1 VRFQV
6 FRNGEVMEKF
16 RVCGAYMFGT
26 DGTSIRRTKISFSN
40 GFVECQKP
48 NSETAGLALLWPI
61 DGFGRVLLPTTC
73 LPERDR
79 PYCLNVEIARARLM
93 QTISRRE
100 DWSMFDGT
108 AELEDISKQAQDQF
122 IKAVQHMSDPAAASQ
137 LADSSLRKAVVFSEK
152 LSTTQAEALFKTRI
166 KSNGLGRACM
176 GCRIEPRRIGQAGYV
191 DRAAQIADFAVI
203 PVNWAEIESKE
214 GVFDFSQ
221 LDVCVEELSR
231 KHLILGIGPLLRFTK
246 EAIPSWLQ
254 NGQVSF
260 TKVREAAYQFVTELV
275 SRYRR
280 KVNRWFVVSGLNA
293 FNHFGLNVEQVLEMT
308 RAANM
313 AVKSVNSRAFRL
325 IEVTNL
331 WGEYYATTPN
341 SIAPVAYMDMVVQS
355 GITFDAFSLQMR
367 FGKNQSGMHIRDMMQ
382 ISSLLDYFSMM
393 GKPLY
398 VTGIEIPSRNGT
410 GASDGRVAGV
420 WHKEWDTKRQA
431 LWLDQFHG
439 IALSKPCVD
448 AVVYGCLAD
457 SEDSV
462 VPNSGLLTDELEPK
476 DSFRILRRLREAIRN
491 P

>member
-1 VRFQV
+1 
-6 FRNGEVMEKF
+6 
-16 RVCGAYMFGT
+16 MFGT
-26 DGTSIRRTKISFSN
+26 DGTSIRRAKIGFSQ

-61 DGFGRVLLPTTC
+61 EGFGRIMLPTTC

-79 PYCLNVEIARARLM
+79 PYCLNVEVARARLM

-100 DWSMFDGT
+100 DWSMFEGT
-108 AELEDISKQAQDQF
+108 AELEDISKQAQDLF
-122 IKAVQHMSDPAAASQ
+122 IQAVQHMNDPGRASQ
-137 LADSSLRKAVVFSEK
+137 LADSSLRKAMVFSEK

-166 KSNGLGRACM
+166 KGNGLGRACL
-176 GCRIEPRRIGQAGYV
+176 GCHIEPRRIGQAGYV
-191 DRAAQIADFAVI
+191 DNLAQIADFAVI
-203 PVNWAEIESKE
+203 PVNWAEIEAKE
-214 GVFDFSQ
+214 GVFDFAL
-221 LDVCVEELSR
+221 LDKCVQELTR
-231 KHLILGIGPLLRFTK
+231 KRMILGMGSLLRFTK
-246 EAIPSWLQ
+246 DALPAWLRD
-254 NGQVSF
+254 GKISF
-260 TKVREAAYQFVTELV
+260 TKVREAAYRFVTEVV

-280 KVNRWFVVSGLNA
+280 NVNRWFVISGLNA
-293 FNHFGLNVEQVLEMT
+293 FNHFGLSVEQVLEMT

-313 AVKSVNSRAFRL
+313 AVKSINSRAFRL

-341 SIAPVAYMDMVVQS
+341 SIAPVAYMDMIVQS
-355 GITFDAFSLQMR
+355 GITFDAFALQMR
-367 FGKNQSGMHIRDMMQ
+367 FGKNQSGLHVRDMMQ

-398 VTGIEIPSRNGT
+398 VTGVEIPSRNGT
-410 GASDGRVAGV
+410 GACDGRVAGV

-448 AVVYGCLAD
+448 AVVYGSLAD
-457 SEDSV
+457 SENSA
-462 VPNSGLLTDELEPK
+462 VPSSGLLTDGLEPK
-476 DSFRILRRLREAIRN
+476 DAFRILRRLREAVRS